1 MIKNLIL
8 LILLFIFYSPNAYA
22 YLDPGTGGIILQ
34 AIFGIIAGVITF
46 SYFLKQKIKSFF
58 EKLKNIFRGKKFIRK
73 D

>member
-8 LILLFIFYSPNAYA
+8 LILLFIFYSSNAYA

-46 SYFLKQKIKSFF
+46 YYFLKQKIKSFF